1 MPVALKSSGGGSVTL
16 DVPSTASTF
25 TLTLPAANGTVLQS
39 GTAVTVAQGGTGL
52 ATLTANNVLLGNGT
66 GTPNFV
72 APGAN
77 GNILTS
83 NGTTWASTAP
93 TSGVTQVA
101 PVATTSGT
109 AIDITGIPSTAK
121 VIIVNFNAVSTNGSS
136 NVQVQVGY
144 AGPTIVTSGYL
155 GATVNAINGNSSSGN
170 TYTTGFLVGANLV
183 AADDRNGSFI
193 LTAMTSTL
201 WTCHGVIGKSNGGI
215 TSQTGSLISMGGTL
229 DRLRL
234 TTVNG
239 TDVFDAG
246 SWSIAYF

>member
-1 MPVALKSSGGGSVTL
+1 MSTLKTINVIHPSGVTNNLVFGSSGQIGVNGGTYGTSGQVLTSGGSGAA
-16 DVPSTASTF
+16 PSW
-25 TLTLPAANGTVLQS
+25 
-39 GTAVTVAQGGTGL
+39 
-52 ATLTANNVLLGNGT
+52 ATLTT
-66 GTPNFV
+66 GF
-72 APGAN
+72 
-77 GNILTS
+77 
-83 NGTTWASTAP
+83 
-93 TSGVTQVA
+93 TQVT

-121 VIIVNFNAVSTNGSS
+121 VIIINFNAVSTNGSS

-155 GATVNAINGNSSSGN
+155 GATVNAINGNASSGN

-215 TSQTGSLISMGGTL
+215 TSQTGSVISMGGTL

-239 TDVFDAG
+239 TDAFDAG
-246 SWSIAYF
+246 SWSIAYI